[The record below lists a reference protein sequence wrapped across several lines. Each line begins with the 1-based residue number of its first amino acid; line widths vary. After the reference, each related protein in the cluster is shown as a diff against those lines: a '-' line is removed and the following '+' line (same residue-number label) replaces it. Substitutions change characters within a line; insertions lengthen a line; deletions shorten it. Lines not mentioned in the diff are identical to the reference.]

1 MDLPQLAQTVRSVWF
16 PSARQALPLVGMTSV
31 PISSHHVELNREARP
46 RDGWRRGSDRCPA
59 EIDQVPVAS
68 DPASDEQRAAI
79 TRAPEL
85 PADVPAR
92 EPDAPVPDL
101 AEQGW
106 SR

>member
-16 PSARQALPLVGMTSV
+16 PSARQALPLVGMPSL
-31 PISSHHVELNREARP
+31 PISSHHVQLNREARP
-46 RDGWRRGSDRCPA
+46 GDGWRRGSDRCPA

-85 PADVPAR
+85 AADVPAR